1 MIKWLSNI
9 TGQINNIFFED
20 KKLTIVYENQEGDN
34 FKVYIG
40 EDEFTDE
47 FIEILSNEGIIN
59 EIIIYPNPT
68 SNKIKILQ
76 QDKFF
81 SISIY
86 NITGLEIYSLQ
97 DLNSETDIDLSK
109 LPIGNYW
116 LKINN
121 SDKMY
126 SLQINR

>member
-1 MIKWLSNI
+1 MIKWLCNI
-9 TGQINNIFFED
+9 SGEINNVFFEA
-20 KKLTIVYENQEGDN
+20 KKMTIVYEN
-34 FKVYIG
+34 KVGSNYNVFIG

-68 SNKIKILQ
+68 SNKIKINQ
-76 QDKFF
+76 QDSFF

-86 NITGLEIYSLQ
+86 NITGLEIYSQQ
-97 DLNSETDIDLSK
+97 DLNSETDIDLIK

-116 LKINN
+116 PKIYN